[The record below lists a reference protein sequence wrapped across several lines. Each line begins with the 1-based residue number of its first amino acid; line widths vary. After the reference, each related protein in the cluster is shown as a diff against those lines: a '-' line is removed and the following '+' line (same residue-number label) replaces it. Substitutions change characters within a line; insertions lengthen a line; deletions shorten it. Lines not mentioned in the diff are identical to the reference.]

1 MNTIGERIKDLRRE
15 LNLTQDAFAAR
26 INLTRNYITLIE
38 AGNRTPS
45 PRTIVDICREFHI
58 SQSWL
63 ENGIEPKYIDQ
74 DESDIDVINRIMEG
88 QSENKK
94 KLMRILADMPDELL
108 DKMLDYLE
116 SKYNA

>member
-1 MNTIGERIKDLRRE
+1 MKDRIKEVRKENGMTQVVFAERIGIKQNSLA
-15 LNLTQDAFAAR
+15 Q
-26 INLTRNYITLIE
+26 IE
-38 AGNRTPS
+38 MGKHNPS
-45 PRTIVDICREFHI
+45 SPVIKAICREFHI
-58 SQSWL
+58 SQNWL

-108 DKMLDYLE
+108 DKMLEYLE

>member
-1 MNTIGERIKDLRRE
+1 MKDRIKEVRKENGMTQE
-15 LNLTQDAFAAR
+15 LFGVRIGVTQNAIAR
-26 INLTRNYITLIE
+26 IEN
-38 AGNRTPS
+38 GSRTPS
-45 PRTIVDICREFHI
+45 GPVIKAICREFHI
-58 SQSWL
+58 SQNWL

>member
-1 MNTIGERIKDLRRE
+1 MKDRIKEVRKE
-15 LNLTQDAFAAR
+15 NGMTQESFGTRIGITQNAIAR
-26 INLTRNYITLIE
+26 IEN
-38 AGNRTPS
+38 GNRTPS
-45 PRTIVDICREFHI
+45 GPVIKAICREFHI
-58 SQSWL
+58 SQNWL
-63 ENGIEPKYIDQ
+63 EDGIEPKYIDQ

-116 SKYNA
+116 SKYNG